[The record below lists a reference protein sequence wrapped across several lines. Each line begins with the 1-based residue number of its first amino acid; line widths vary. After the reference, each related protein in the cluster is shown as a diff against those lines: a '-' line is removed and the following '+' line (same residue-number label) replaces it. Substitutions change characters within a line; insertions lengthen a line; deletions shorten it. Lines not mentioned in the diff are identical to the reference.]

1 MEAEEE
7 ELRSRRQP
15 LLADI
20 MNNREVQEQPSAS
33 PAIISS
39 MQQELISLLRKLVG
53 ETLACFMVVFTIM
66 AVKINTYA
74 LESDGAA
81 SLLALS
87 VAGGMA
93 TMVTIFTLGHVSGSH
108 INPAVTVAYTLIKH
122 FPLQLAPLYIC
133 AQLTGGI
140 VASLVLEVVFKPQW
154 PIVMV
159 TRKGTALQAVA
170 AESIAG
176 FLLLFVCAS
185 VATDT
190 RAIGQFAGLA
200 ISATVALDIIIVG
213 PISGGGINPARALGP
228 ALVSWNFTDLWIYMV
243 GPTVGGIFGAL
254 MYWLLRPEGVKK
266 QGVHKEINIRAVAKG
281 FSFRHSESRNR
292 SSSTM

>member
-1 MEAEEE
+1 M
-7 ELRSRRQP
+7 SGQ
-15 LLADI
+15 
-20 MNNREVQEQPSAS
+20 
-33 PAIISS
+33 
-39 MQQELISLLRKLVG
+39 LVG

-66 AVKINTYA
+66 AVKINTNA

-87 VAGGMA
+87 MAGGMA
-93 TMVTIFTLGHVSGSH
+93 TTVTIFTVGHVSGSH
-108 INPAVTVAYTLIKH
+108 INPAVTIAYTLIKH
-122 FPLQLAPLYIC
+122 FPFQLAPLYIC
-133 AQLTGGI
+133 AQLAGGI
-140 VASLVLEVVFKPQW
+140 VASLVLDVVFKPQW
-154 PIVMV
+154 SDVLV

-170 AESIAG
+170 AESVAG

-200 ISATVALDIIIVG
+200 IGATIALNILIVG

-228 ALVSWNFTDLWIYMV
+228 AIVSWDFTDVWIYVV
-243 GPTVGGIFGAL
+243 GPTAGGILGAL

-266 QGVHKEINIRAVAKG
+266 QGIHKEINIRG
-281 FSFRHSESRNR
+281 INGLSFRHYTSKTRT
-292 SSSTM
+292 SSTG